1 MRRIVGLVCLVLAG
15 LLLVSAVLSGTWL
28 SSSAK
33 RTPVVLDTKTY
44 LTGEAAAVPVGDP
57 GPVQYF
63 SHTVTNPDKSDGDN
77 VVFSTFTCLTKVTEE
92 PAPDCVDAN
101 DPDKRLVN
109 AGTDNFVTDRRS
121 ALALNADQTKK
132 ILGDDAEPHE
142 GLVNKFPFNTEKKT
156 YPFWDGVLQRSID
169 ANFEGVE
176 NLDGV
181 EVYKFTTSAVD
192 EPAEIS
198 EGIQGLYTTEGEMW
212 VDPVTGSMLKQAQH
226 QVRKLDGQT
235 MLDVNLV
242 YTDDTIKANVED
254 AKDNASRLGMLSALP
269 WVLLPLGLI
278 LLVLGFFLIRSGRS
292 QAAAPAGERT
302 RTRRQ

>member
-1 MRRIVGLVCLVLAG
+1 MRRILGFVSLVLAG
-15 LLLVSAVLSGTWL
+15 LLLVAALLSATWL

-44 LTGEAAAVPVGDP
+44 LTGEAAAVPIGDP

-63 SHTVTNPDKSDGDN
+63 SHTVTNPGKSDGN
-77 VVFSTFTCLTKVTEE
+77 HVVFSTFTCLAKVTEE
-92 PAPDCVDAN
+92 PAPDCVDAK

-109 AGTDNFVTDRRS
+109 AGTDTFVTDRKT
-121 ALALNADQTKK
+121 ALALSPDQTKK
-132 ILGDDAEPHE
+132 VLGDDAEPHE
-142 GLVNKFPFNTEKKT
+142 GLVNKFPFGTEKKT

-176 NLDGV
+176 DLDGV

-192 EPAEIS
+192 EPAEIA
-198 EGIQGLYTTEGEMW
+198 EGIQGLYTTEGQMW

-226 QVRKLDGQT
+226 QVRKLDGKA

-242 YTDDTIKANVED
+242 YTDETIKANVDD
-254 AKDNASRLGMLSALP
+254 AKENASKLSMLSTLP
-269 WVLLPLGLI
+269 WILLPLGLI
-278 LLVLGFFLIRSGRS
+278 LLVLGLFLIRSGRP
-292 QAAAPAGERT
+292 QPARAETDRA
-302 RTRRQ
+302 RARR